1 MLSRRRIPFFDGH
14 NDVLLR
20 LWRSGEPDT
29 VKAFLEG
36 DTESQLDFPK
46 ARQGG
51 FAGGLF
57 AIFVPS
63 ARRRD
68 EDKTGS
74 GEKEIS
80 ESSAIAP
87 PGITL
92 TRAQIAVFAMSALLF
107 RMERESKG
115 ALRVCRDVEE
125 IAQCLDAR
133 VLAAVLHIEG
143 AEAIDENFEVLEVLH
158 AAGLRSLGP
167 VWSRPNAFGYGV
179 PFRSPASPDTGP
191 GLTDLGKALIRA
203 CNELKILIDL
213 SHLNEQGFWDV
224 AAISDAPLVATHS
237 NAHEVSPHSR
247 NLTDRQLAAI
257 RDSQGLVGVTFATN
271 YLRSESGRNADTTA
285 DLILKHVDHV
295 LKHVGE
301 DGIGFGSDFDGAKMP
316 VGLESAAEMQTVVR
330 LLRSHGF
337 GERLIEKLCF
347 KNWLKVLRRTW
358 GPASSRHREH
368 RPTRK
373 HSDAIKGA
381 RGEADRIVSLRSS
394 REHTPPRSRKRPGP
408 STTM

>member
-1 MLSRRRIPFFDGH
+1 MPSRRRIPIFDGH

-20 LWRSGEPDT
+20 LWRRGVPDA

-36 DTESQLDFPK
+36 ETEGQLDFPK
-46 ARQGG
+46 AWQGG

-63 ARRRD
+63 AHRPD
-68 EDKTGS
+68 EDKKRS
-74 GEKEIS
+74 EAN

-87 PGITL
+87 PAIAL
-92 TRAQIAVFAMSALLF
+92 TQAQRAVFAMSALLF
-107 RMERESKG
+107 RMARESKG
-115 ALRVCRDVEE
+115 ALRVCRNVKE
-125 IAQCLDAR
+125 IEQCLDAS

-167 VWSRPNAFGYGV
+167 VWSRPNAFGHGV
-179 PFRSPASPDTGP
+179 PFRCPSSPDTGP
-191 GLTDLGKALIRA
+191 GLTDLGKALVQA
-203 CNELKILIDL
+203 CNEFKILIDL

-237 NAHEVSPHSR
+237 NAHGVSPHSR

-257 RDSQGLVGVTFATN
+257 RESQGLVGVTFATG
-271 YLRSESGRNADTTA
+271 YLRSDGGRDADTTA

-295 LKHVGE
+295 LEHVGE

-316 VGLESAAEMQTVVR
+316 AGLGSAAELQTIVR
-330 LLRSHGF
+330 LLRSRGF

-347 KNWLKVLRRTW
+347 KNWLRVLRRTW
-358 GPASSRHREH
+358 GPGPSRHKEP
-368 RPTRK
+368 RPTMKR
-373 HSDAIKGA
+373 SGA
-381 RGEADRIVSLRSS
+381 MGGGRRRS
-394 REHTPPRSRKRPGP
+394 
-408 STTM
+408 